1 MVRKSQPQSRW
12 PKWRHPCTAFSWR
25 TGQPCRQW
33 ATLGND
39 CCKRHGGGGRW
50 SQQGWKRY
58 LLWVLLPESIRVTA
72 SRSPVLDEEVEL
84 LCNIL
89 AQYMVTGD
97 AHATEGVR
105 MKAIEFLFD
114 AVTMERHPNPALL
127 LTHLS
132 REDAMEAVKIL
143 RVNNLLK

>member
-1 MVRKSQPQSRW
+1 M
-12 PKWRHPCTAFSWR
+12 
-25 TGQPCRQW
+25 
-33 ATLGND
+33 
-39 CCKRHGGGGRW
+39 
-50 SQQGWKRY
+50 
-58 LLWVLLPESIRVTA
+58 LLPESIRVTA

-127 LTHLS
+127 LTHLT